1 MAGLSTESVKSDA
14 AKYIYDATKGSQTDA
29 AASKDLSMND
39 FWKLMAAQLQYQ
51 DPMNPMSNSDMMNQ
65 MTQMATLN
73 AMTSVSD
80 AVAKFATVSNNL
92 SQVTLTTYSTGLLG
106 KEVTV
111 AITNDDGEITGTK
124 KGVVAGVDL
133 TGSTAV
139 YIDGKKYELSQ
150 VMGIGDVPVKAD
162 TKADG
167 TDETQTEDQKTDATD
182 KTQPEDQKTDEA
194 DKGQTESQSGE

>member
-1 MAGLSTESVKSDA
+1 MAGVSDVLQSDA
-14 AKYIYDATKGSQTDA
+14 AKYQYDAAKATQTDA
-29 AASKDLSMND
+29 VANGGDLSIDD

-65 MTQMATLN
+65 MTQMATMN
-73 AMTSVSD
+73 AMTQVTD

-111 AITNDDGEITGTK
+111 AITDEKGEVTGTK
-124 KGVVAGVDL
+124 KGTVTGVDL
-133 TGSTAV
+133 TGATAV

-150 VMGIGDVPVKAD
+150 VMGIGDVPVKIPD
-162 TKADG
+162 KDK
-167 TDETQTEDQKTDATD
+167 DETD
-182 KTQPEDQKTDEA
+182 KTDTDKTETDKTDTDNTTG
-194 DKGQTESQSGE
+194 DKDKE